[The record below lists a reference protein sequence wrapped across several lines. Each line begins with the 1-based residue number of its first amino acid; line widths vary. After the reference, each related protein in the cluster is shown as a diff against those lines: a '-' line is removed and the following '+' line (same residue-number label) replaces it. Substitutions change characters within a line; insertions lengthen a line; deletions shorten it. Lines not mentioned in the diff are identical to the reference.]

1 MTTYG
6 LKLTTRIG
14 LFLTA
19 YTPMFLCL
27 SIWQFCEYSNY
38 LSWTSW
44 NADYITHTYLHYFGL
59 ATILLFLAVIGSLNT
74 YFYLKKLNYKKEYF
88 QNKVTILQI
97 KKTIMVDPSI
107 LIVIFGFYCEIF
119 NNTKSKLPSVLFLA
133 LVCILIF
140 YYWPLFKK
148 AKKDVQTDAEIKSD
162 RKHIPWI
169 CGIWQKKSEKE
180 HEKKPEEK
188 SEFERKME
196 ITGYVFIIPYAVF
209 TLLFESSLNQKYL
222 FIFVIGM
229 LGLMLIY
236 CHSKM
241 LLINPVLFSKYNLFQ
256 VKYIDSRTGIE
267 GTRLLITTKTN
278 LKEKDIVYIEDISSE
293 IAYIPSGSGFD
304 NWHDSDMH
312 K

>member
-14 LFLTA
+14 LFLIA

-38 LSWTSW
+38 LSWAGWS
-44 NADYITHTYLHYFGL
+44 ADYITDTYLHYFGL

-74 YFYLKKLNYKKEYF
+74 YSYLKKLSYKKEYF

-97 KKTIMVDPSI
+97 KKSFMADPSI
-107 LIVIFGFYCEIF
+107 LILIFCFYCEIF
-119 NNTKSKLPSVLFLA
+119 NDTKSKLPSVLFFA

-148 AKKDVQTDAEIKSD
+148 AKKDVQTDAEVKSEK
-162 RKHIPWI
+162 KHIPWI
-169 CGIWQKKSEKE
+169 FRIWPKKTDKE
-180 HEKKPEEK
+180 HEIK
-188 SEFERKME
+188 SEFERKIVIWE
-196 ITGYVFIIPYAVF
+196 FVYLISYAVF
-209 TLLFESSLNQKYL
+209 TLLFMSSLNAKYM
-222 FIFVIGM
+222 FMYVIGM

-256 VKYIDSRTGIE
+256 VKYIDSRTSIE
-267 GTRLLITTKTN
+267 GTSLLITTKTN

>member
-1 MTTYG
+1 MSTYG

-44 NADYITHTYLHYFGL
+44 SADYITHTYMHYFGL

-74 YFYLKKLNYKKEYF
+74 YSYLKKLSYKKEYF

-107 LIVIFGFYCEIF
+107 LIVIFGFYCENF
-119 NNTKSKLPSVLFLA
+119 NNTKSKLPFVLFFA
-133 LVCILIF
+133 LLWILIF

-148 AKKDVQTDAEIKSD
+148 AKKDVQTDTEIKSE

-169 CGIWQKKSEKE
+169 YRLWQKKSEK
-180 HEKKPEEK
+180 K
-188 SEFERKME
+188 SKFERKMDSWGFVYL
-196 ITGYVFIIPYAVF
+196 ISYAVF
-209 TLLFESSLNQKYL
+209 TQLFESSLNAKYM
-222 FIFVIGM
+222 FMYVIGM
-229 LGLMLIY
+229 LGLMLVY

-241 LLINPVLFSKYNLFQ
+241 LLINPVLFFKYNLFQ
-256 VKYIDSRTGIE
+256 IQYIDSRTSIE

-304 NWHDSDMH
+304 NWHNSDMH

>member
-1 MTTYG
+1 MSTYG

-74 YFYLKKLNYKKEYF
+74 YSYLKKLSYKKEYF

-119 NNTKSKLPSVLFLA
+119 NNTKSKLPFVLFFA
-133 LVCILIF
+133 LLLILIF
-140 YYWPLFKK
+140 YYWPLLKK
-148 AKKDVQTDAEIKSD
+148 AKKDIQTDAEVKLD
-162 RKHIPWI
+162 RKHTPWI
-169 CGIWQKKSEKE
+169 IRIWQKKPDKENEK
-180 HEKKPEEK
+180 K
-188 SEFERKME
+188 SEFEQKMDSWGFVYL
-196 ITGYVFIIPYAVF
+196 ISYAVF
-209 TLLFESSLNQKYL
+209 TLLFESSLNAKYM
-222 FIFVIGM
+222 FMYVIGM
-229 LGLMLIY
+229 LGLMLVY

-241 LLINPVLFSKYNLFQ
+241 LLINPVLFFKYNLFQ
-256 VKYIDSRTGIE
+256 IKYIDSRTSIE

-278 LKEKDIVYIEDISSE
+278 LKEKDIAYIEDISSE

>member
-14 LFLTA
+14 LFLIA

-44 NADYITHTYLHYFGL
+44 SADYITHTYLHYFGL

-74 YFYLKKLNYKKEYF
+74 YFYLKKLSYKKEYF
-88 QNKVTILQI
+88 PNKVTILQI
-97 KKTIMVDPSI
+97 KNLSMVDPSI

-133 LVCILIF
+133 LVLILIF
-140 YYWPLFKK
+140 YYWPLLKE
-148 AKKDVQTDAEIKSD
+148 AKKDVQIDAEVKSN

-169 CGIWQKKSEKE
+169 IRIWQKKPDKK
-180 HEKKPEEK
+180 HEKK
-188 SEFERKME
+188 SEFEQKMDSWGFVYL
-196 ITGYVFIIPYAVF
+196 ISYAVF
-209 TLLFESSLNQKYL
+209 TLLFESSLNEKYM
-222 FIFVIGM
+222 FMYVIGM
-229 LGLMLIY
+229 LGLMLVY

-241 LLINPVLFSKYNLFQ
+241 LLINPILFSKYNLFE
-256 VKYIDSRTGIE
+256 VKYTDGRA
-267 GTRLLITTKTN
+267 GTESIRLLITTKAS
-278 LKEKDIVYIEDISSE
+278 LKEKDIINIEDISSE
-293 IAYIPSGSGFD
+293 IAYIPSDSGFD
-304 NWHDSDMH
+304 NRHDSDCTH